1 MEIEM
6 IKEIP
11 DEVIEQVKQKYKY
24 FTFRKVTQIR
34 TTCGLTVYL
43 AKAGFKSGDI
53 VVVGY
58 RDKEVVIESID
69 KYKR

>member
-11 DEVIEQVKQKYKY
+11 DEVIEQVKQKYKD
-24 FTFRKVTQIR
+24 FTFRKVTKIK

-43 AKAGFKSGDI
+43 AKAGFKPNEI

-58 RDKEVVIESID
+58 EDKRVVIESID
-69 KYKR
+69 RYKR